1 MISDLMIIQNHHQVC
16 MTILDKSVVEDCEE
30 AEMLPECFAASCRS
44 TLFLVSLLCSADSGD
59 FDKYQDDYFVFYRN
73 LTIPVMTQMCSSEDE
88 ERCEV
93 RNQ

>member
-1 MISDLMIIQNHHQVC
+1 MISDLMIIQNRHQVC

-44 TLFLVSLLCSADSGD
+44 TLFLIVSLTLTNIRSN
-59 FDKYQDDYFVFYRN
+59 QPLTNHVVFYRN